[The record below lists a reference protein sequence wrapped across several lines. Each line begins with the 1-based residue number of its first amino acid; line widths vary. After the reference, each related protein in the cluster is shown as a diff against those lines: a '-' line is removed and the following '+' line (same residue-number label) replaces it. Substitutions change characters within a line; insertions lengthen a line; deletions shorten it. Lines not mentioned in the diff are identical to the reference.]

1 MKHTKRERR
10 DLKQA
15 QKDRA
20 LKRNKAAQADEAL
33 TKAFTA
39 VTEVLNGSCPTAVVE
54 DELLNAMRYS
64 DMNGLYPYQIEMMKY
79 RPSGDSRIIEVMV
92 KVPTVVK
99 HIDVN
104 LKIED
109 INVQPE
115 I

>member
-1 MKHTKRERR
+1 
-10 DLKQA
+10 
-15 QKDRA
+15 
-20 LKRNKAAQADEAL
+20 
-33 TKAFTA
+33 
-39 VTEVLNGSCPTAVVE
+39 
-54 DELLNAMRYS
+54 MRYS

-79 RPSGDSRIIEVMV
+79 HPSGDSRIIEVMV

>member
-1 MKHTKRERR
+1 MKHTKQERR
-10 DLKQA
+10 DLKRA

-20 LKRNKAAQADEAL
+20 LKRKKAAQADEAL
-33 TKAFTA
+33 AKVFTA
-39 VTEVLNGSCPTAVVE
+39 VTGVLNGSCPTVTVE
-54 DELLNAMRYS
+54 DELLNAIRYS

-79 RPSGDSRIIEVMV
+79 RPSGDSMNIEVMV
-92 KVPTVVK
+92 KVPTVAK

-104 LKIED
+104 VKIED